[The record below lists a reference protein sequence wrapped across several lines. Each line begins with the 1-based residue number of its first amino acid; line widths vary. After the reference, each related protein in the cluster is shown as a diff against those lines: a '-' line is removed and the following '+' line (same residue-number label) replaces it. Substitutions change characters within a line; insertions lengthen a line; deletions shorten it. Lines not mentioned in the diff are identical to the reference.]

1 MEGITDRIQ
10 PYEGAGP
17 YIFISYSHRDYARIR
32 PILQGLIDRGY
43 RLWYDEGI
51 DPGTEWP
58 ESIANHLERSQVCI
72 AVISPFSAV
81 SRNCRRE
88 INFALSKNI
97 DLLALYLEPTQISPG
112 LQMQLSTHPSL
123 MGYTYP
129 DTPALLDQLGS
140 LDALAPCRGPWDE
153 SSAARKP
160 QGSSFPAPKKRSRA
174 PWLIALVLLLAAL
187 GAGAWRLYGLRRQRE
202 RAPVAVLTTLQAT
215 EAPILTATSE
225 PTAQATAQPTAE
237 PTPQATP
244 APTPEPTPLPTV
256 SPEPIPEGYT
266 LLAQAEWEDGAFA
279 LCEKDEKTVYIQ
291 FTDGRIPY
299 GYPFS
304 EHLGNRSAQWE
315 VWFMLQEESMMRLTL
330 RAHDFTTSFE
340 TIRTIISIE
349 KKTTSTE
356 LGSFR
361 YTLKGTTF
369 CFEVALPEGF
379 TTKDVCDIS
388 VFLGTE
394 DGDWFGYPVYLIG
407 DTRPRPA

>member
-17 YIFISYSHRDYARIR
+17 YIFISYSHRDYDRIR

-112 LQMQLSTHPSL
+112 LQMQLSTHPSIT
-123 MGYTYP
+123 GYSYP

-140 LDALAPCRGPWDE
+140 LDALAPCRGAWDE
-153 SSAARKP
+153 SSAARNP
-160 QGSSFPAPKKRSRA
+160 QGSSFPAPKKRSRT

-187 GAGAWRLYGLRRQRE
+187 GAGAWRLYGSRRQME
-202 RAPVAVLTTLQAT
+202 RALVAVLTTLQAT

-304 EHLGNRSAQWE
+304 EHPGNRSAQWE
-315 VWFMLQEESMMRLTL
+315 VWFMLQEETMMRLTL
-330 RAHDFTTSFE
+330 RAYDFTTSFE
-340 TIRTIISIE
+340 TLRTKISIE
-349 KKTTSTE
+349 KKTTYTE

>member
-1 MEGITDRIQ
+1 MEGITDGIQ

-17 YIFISYSHRDYARIR
+17 YLFISYSHRDYDRIR

-43 RLWYDEGI
+43 RLWYDKGI

-129 DTPALLDQLGS
+129 DTPALLDRLGS

-153 SSAARKP
+153 SSAARNP

-174 PWLIALVLLLAAL
+174 PWLITLVLLLAAL
-187 GAGAWRLYGLRRQRE
+187 GAGAWRLYGSRRQME
-202 RAPVAVLTTLQAT
+202 RALVAALTTLQAT
-215 EAPILTATSE
+215 EAPVLEAAPE
-225 PTAQATAQPTAE
+225 PTAQATAQATAE

-256 SPEPIPEGYT
+256 SPEPIPEEYT

-304 EHLGNRSAQWE
+304 EHPGNRSAQWE
-315 VWFMLQEESMMRLTL
+315 VWFMLQEETMMRLTL
-330 RAHDFTTSFE
+330 RAYDFTTSFE
-340 TIRTIISIE
+340 TLRTNISIE
-349 KKTTSTE
+349 KKMTSTE